1 FILTGLGA
9 GMFAPRLWFRGGRF
23 AWSVGGLI
31 AASTFLGFVF
41 SRTTSLL
48 GFRESNWELLGIL
61 TLALDAAFLVLFA
74 HRERSALARIAVVVL
89 QTAPASPARARAS
102 TAPAF
107 RAVCGAGPIRCMS
120 LIRTDIHAVPGTN
133 ARHDGHG
140 PAELRS
146 AYKLAAASASRGAAQ
161 T

>member
-1 FILTGLGA
+1 MPNHPHATSARNTA

-74 HRERSALARIAVVVL
+74 HRERSALARIGAAAA
-89 QTAPASPARARAS
+89 APLDGEKRTPARRREAHRAI
-102 TAPAF
+102 
-107 RAVCGAGPIRCMS
+107 G
-120 LIRTDIHAVPGTN
+120 
-133 ARHDGHG
+133 
-140 PAELRS
+140 
-146 AYKLAAASASRGAAQ
+146 
-161 T
+161 